1 MGAIPSPKSPTHES
15 IKSQIIS
22 CRNSNF
28 LIKFSTTEDLEMMD
42 SKHSTAQKMKF
53 WNSLLSATHV
63 MTIWNLLWKNLRWK
77 SKFSWHYNLQGHHI
91 PEEQNT
97 WHSIKP
103 THNFQ
108 YLHRESAYSPPVFR
122 GFVKGEFIRHA
133 RNTSDPSI
141 FTKTLN
147 KFKTHFS
154 KRGYSDKETDPIILE
169 ICETNRTKYL
179 HKKSTD
185 SKQRQP
191 NVMITKYNPHIKGL
205 KKRILEH
212 WKLLQKDPIC
222 KEMFNIEP
230 IIAYSKHKS
239 ISELIIHSR
248 LQ

>member
-1 MGAIPSPKSPTHES
+1 MSK
-15 IKSQIIS
+15 
-22 CRNSNF
+22 F
-28 LIKFSTTEDLEMMD
+28 KFSNQVLYHGRFRDDGFKTFNGTKNEILEFFIIGNTCHD
-42 SKHSTAQKMKF
+42 HLK
-53 WNSLLSATHV
+53 
-63 MTIWNLLWKNLRWK
+63 LLWKNLRWK

-108 YLHRESAYSPPVFR
+108 YLHRESAHSPPVFR

-212 WKLLQKDPIC
+212 WKLLQKHPIC